1 MEEDN
6 LSKVYALIILLLAS
20 IATFA
25 QVERTTPASEAE
37 LAQITE
43 RGKNLAA
50 YDVAVWHGSDAV
62 LALKPVE
69 GSVVRYIG
77 KRSGDSWTVAFGRLN
92 ETRDKFLIS
101 YEAIQGA
108 TPKEF
113 KGAKVEPV
121 KEDTGFFLFAA
132 RAIETSLADFKGASR
147 PYNVAV
153 LPAPSN
159 QFYVYVIPAQ
169 TKNGVYPLGGDARY
183 LISGDGLKIVE
194 KRQMHKA
201 IIEFTTGENVHAGF
215 HTAVLDEVPEDTD
228 VFHVLTRKPSVP
240 QWIATRS
247 FVYRIEPDGTARYLM
262 TMEAFQKL
270 KP

>member
-1 MEEDN
+1 M
-6 LSKVYALIILLLAS
+6 SKACALIVLLLAV
-20 IATFA
+20 IATPA

-37 LAQITE
+37 LAQISE
-43 RGKNLAA
+43 RGKNLAE
-50 YDVAVWHGSDAV
+50 YDVAAWHSSEAV
-62 LALKPVE
+62 LALQPVE
-69 GSVVRYIG
+69 GSVVRYIA
-77 KRSGDSWTVAFGRLN
+77 KRTADGWTVAFGRLN
-92 ETRDKFLIS
+92 ERRDKFLIS
-101 YEAIQGA
+101 YEAIQGV

-113 KGAKVEPV
+113 KAAKVEPV

-132 RAIETSLADFKGASR
+132 RAIDTSLADFKGEAR

-169 TKNGVYPLGGDARY
+169 TKNGVFPLGGDARY
-183 LISGDGLKIVE
+183 LTSGDGLKIIE

-201 IIEFTTGENVHAGF
+201 IVEFTTQENVQAGF
-215 HTAVLDEVPEDTD
+215 HTAVLDQIPEDTD

-240 QWIATRS
+240 QWIATKL
-247 FVYRIEPDGTARYLM
+247 FVYRVETDGTIRYLM

-270 KP
+270 SPPN

>member
-1 MEEDN
+1 M
-6 LSKVYALIILLLAS
+6 SKACALVILLFAS
-20 IATFA
+20 ITTYA

-43 RGKNLAA
+43 RGKHLAE
-50 YDVAVWHGSDAV
+50 YDVAAWHSSEAV
-62 LALKPVE
+62 IALRPTE
-69 GSVVRYIG
+69 GSVVRYIA
-77 KRSGDSWTVAFGRLN
+77 KRGADGWTVAFGRLN
-92 ETRDKFLIS
+92 EARDKFLIS

-113 KGAKVEPV
+113 KAAKLEPV

-132 RAIETSLADFKGASR
+132 RAIDTSLADFQGHAR

-169 TKNGVYPLGGDARY
+169 TKDGVFPHGGDARY
-183 LISGDGLKIVE
+183 LISSDGLKVIE

-201 IIEFTTGENVHAGF
+201 ILEFSTQENTKAGF
-215 HTAVLDEVPEDTD
+215 HTAVMDQVPEDTD
-228 VFHVLTRKPSVP
+228 VFFVLTRKPSVP
-240 QWIATRS
+240 EWIATRL
-247 FVYRIEPDGTARYLM
+247 FVYLVEPDGKIRYLM
-262 TMEAFQKL
+262 TMEAFQKINRQR
-270 KP
+270 